1 VYKKAILIFSAVI
14 LLSSLYRI
22 HGASALLD
30 PVSVNAEGLVVG
42 ISVIVIVSAGLAVYF
57 GKRKPMSKV
66 FSAFLI
72 VVLLVSALSGVALAV
87 LGAEIPVTLSSP
99 VELQTNLTGEMG
111 CCVFQLADGSLV
123 LNTANQSC
131 TFLIKL
137 DSSNHV
143 LWTRT
148 IRIGQEITNL
158 TRLLPTSDGGFALA
172 GLVDNMYVLVKT
184 DSQGNIQWTKMF
196 SSGAPINYFMSI
208 IQTSDGGFAIAG
220 FGEKVLE
227 GLGAIWFAKTNSSGN
242 LEWNETLSGQV
253 AACPS
258 TIIQTPDGG
267 YIMSDVSYSF
277 VPIQGFFTLTKM
289 NATGDVLWSKNY
301 GGEGYYFQPECN
313 YVITTKGGGYLMA
326 GYLWDKCAWVVKTDA
341 EGNMQW
347 NQTYGAKDSSIT
359 CALETQSGGY
369 MLLAISNLTDVGLI
383 MIDKVGNELWN
394 MTFPGVTL
402 PWGLEANYN
411 SLIPAKDGGY
421 IVVGSK
427 NQSVWLAKLN
437 YQDNRSIAL
446 QLLSIADVAL
456 AVAAIMTLLIAPRKK
471 KTIRRSTDLKQ
482 AAY

>member
-1 VYKKAILIFSAVI
+1 MYKKAILIFSAVI

-22 HGASALLD
+22 YRASALLD
-30 PVSVNAEGLVVG
+30 PVSANAGLVVG
-42 ISVIVIVSAGLAVYF
+42 VSVIVIVSAGLAVYF
-57 GKRKPMSKV
+57 GKRKPLNKV

-72 VVLLVSALSGVALAV
+72 AVLLVSALSGVALTV
-87 LGAEIPVTLSSP
+87 LGAETPVMLSSP
-99 VELQTNLTGEMG
+99 VELQTNLAGEMG
-111 CCVFQLADGSLV
+111 YCVFQLADGSLV
-123 LNTANQSC
+123 LNAANQSC

-148 IRIGQEITNL
+148 IRIGQENTNL

-184 DSQGNIQWTKMF
+184 DFQGNIQWTKMF
-196 SSGAPINYFMSI
+196 SSGAPVNYFMSI
-208 IQTSDGGFAIAG
+208 IQTSDGGFAMAG

-227 GLGAIWFAKTNSSGN
+227 GLGAVWFAKIDSSGN
-242 LEWNETLSGQV
+242 LEWNETFSGQV

-258 TIIQTPDGG
+258 TIIQTADGG
-267 YIMSDVSYSF
+267 YILSDVTYSF
-277 VPIQGFFTLTKM
+277 APDQGFYTLIKM

-301 GGEGYYFQPECN
+301 GGEGYYIQPECN
-313 YVITTKGGGYLMA
+313 YAIATRDGGYLMV
-326 GYLWDKCAWVVKTDA
+326 GYLWDKSAWVVKTDA

-359 CALETQSGGY
+359 FALEAKNGGY
-369 MLLAISNLTDVGLI
+369 MLMAISNLTDVGLI
-383 MIDKVGNELWN
+383 MIDKAGNELWN

-411 SLIPAKDGGY
+411 SLISAKDGGY

-437 YQDNRSIAL
+437 YQDNRSITL
-446 QLLSIADVAL
+446 QLLSITDVVL
-456 AVAAIMTLLIAPRKK
+456 AVAAIMTILIAPRKK
-471 KTIRRSTDLKQ
+471 RQSDDQPDLNK
-482 AAY
+482 

>member
-1 VYKKAILIFSAVI
+1 MFSAVTL
-14 LLSSLYRI
+14 LLSSYRI
-22 HGASALLD
+22 HAASALLN
-30 PVSVNAEGLVVG
+30 SGSFNAEGLAVG
-42 ISVIVIVSAGLAVYF
+42 ISVIVIVTAGLAMYF
-57 GKRKPMSKV
+57 EKRKPLSKA

-72 VVLLVSALSGVALAV
+72 TVLLVSALSGVALAV
-87 LGAEIPVTLSSP
+87 SGAEIPVTLSSP
-99 VELQTNLTGEMG
+99 VELQTNLTGTIG
-111 CCVFQLADGSLV
+111 YCVFQLADGSLV

-137 DSSNHV
+137 DSSNQV

-148 IRIGQEITNL
+148 IRLGQEITNL
-158 TRLLPTSDGGFALA
+158 TRLLPTSDGGFVLA
-172 GLVDNMYVLVKT
+172 GLVDNRYVLVKT

-227 GLGAIWFAKTNSSGN
+227 GLGAIWFAKMDSSGN
-242 LEWNETLSGQV
+242 LEWNETLSGRV

-258 TIIQTPDGG
+258 TIIQTSDGG

-277 VPIQGFFTLTKM
+277 APNQGFFTLTKM
-289 NATGDVLWSKNY
+289 NATGYVLWSKNY

-313 YVITTKGGGYLMA
+313 LAIATEDGGYLMA
-326 GYLWDKCAWVVKTDA
+326 GYLWDKCAWAVKTDA

-369 MLLAISNLTDVGLI
+369 LLLAISNLTDVGLI
-383 MIDKVGNELWN
+383 MTDKAGNELWN

-411 SLIPAKDGGY
+411 SLIPAKNGGY

-437 YQDNRSIAL
+437 IQDNRLIAL
-446 QLLSIADVAL
+446 QLLSIADVAF
-456 AVAAIMTLLIAPRKK
+456 AVAAIAALLIASRKK
-471 KTIRRSTDLKQ
+471 RQSVKSC
-482 AAY
+482 

>member
-1 VYKKAILIFSAVI
+1 MYKKAILIFSAGTL
-14 LLSSLYRI
+14 LLSSYPI
-22 HGASALLD
+22 HCASALLD
-30 PVSVNAEGLVVG
+30 SVSVNIEGLAVG
-42 ISVIVIVSAGLAVYF
+42 ISVIVIVTAGLAVYS
-57 GKRKPMSKV
+57 GKRKPLSKA

-72 VVLLVSALSGVALAV
+72 TVLLVSALSGVALAV
-87 LGAEIPVTLSSP
+87 LGAEIPVKLSSP
-99 VELQTNLTGEMG
+99 VELQTNLTGTIG
-111 CCVFQLADGSLV
+111 YCVFQLADGSLV

-137 DSSNHV
+137 DFSNHV
-143 LWTRT
+143 VWTRT

-158 TRLLPTSDGGFALA
+158 TRLLPTSDGGFVLA

-220 FGEKVLE
+220 FSEKVLE
-227 GLGAIWFAKTNSSGN
+227 GLGAIWFAKTDSSGN
-242 LEWNETLSGQV
+242 LEWNETLSGRV

-258 TIIQTPDGG
+258 TIIQTSDGG

-277 VPIQGFFTLTKM
+277 VPNQGFFSLTKM
-289 NATGDVLWSKNY
+289 NATGDVLWSKSY

-313 YVITTKGGGYLMA
+313 LAIATKDGGYLMA
-326 GYLWDKCAWVVKTDA
+326 GYLWDKCAWAVKTDA

-383 MIDKVGNELWN
+383 MTDKAGNELWN

-411 SLIPAKDGGY
+411 SLIPAKNGGY

-437 YQDNRSIAL
+437 VQDNRLIAL
-446 QLLSIADVAL
+446 QLLSIADAAF
-456 AVAAIMTLLIAPRKK
+456 AVAAIVVLLIASRKK
-471 KTIRRSTDLKQ
+471 RQSVKSC
-482 AAY
+482 